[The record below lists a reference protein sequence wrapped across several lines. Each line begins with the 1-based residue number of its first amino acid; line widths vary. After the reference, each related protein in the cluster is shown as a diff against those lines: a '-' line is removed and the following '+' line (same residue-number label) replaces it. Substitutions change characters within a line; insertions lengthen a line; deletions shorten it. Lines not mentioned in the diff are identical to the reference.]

1 MAQINL
7 STNRNRL
14 TGIENKPAV
23 AMGEGGKDWEF
34 GVSRYKLVYIKWLS
48 SEVLLHRE
56 LCSVSCDKP

>member
-34 GVSRYKLVYIKWLS
+34 GVSRCKLLYIEWINDK
-48 SEVLLHRE
+48 VLLYTTGNYN
-56 LCSVSCDKP
+56 